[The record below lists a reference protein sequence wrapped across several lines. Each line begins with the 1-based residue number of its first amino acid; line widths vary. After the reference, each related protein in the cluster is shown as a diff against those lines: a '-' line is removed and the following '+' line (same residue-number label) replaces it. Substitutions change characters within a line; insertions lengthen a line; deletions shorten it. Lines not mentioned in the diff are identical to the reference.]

1 MLEDAFFSC
10 DTLYIFHIW
19 EKFMVSYERLNKILF
34 SYEGITIS
42 WPVGVP
48 QSNTI
53 LTTINFENNL

>member
-1 MLEDAFFSC
+1 
-10 DTLYIFHIW
+10 
-19 EKFMVSYERLNKILF
+19 MVSYERLNKILF